1 MDGGLAKRAD
11 PNPRRKSKSVSE
23 DRFEEMNII
32 TQGKWDVRFLKLAY
46 EVASWSKDPSTKVG
60 CVLVK
65 GKKVVSL
72 GYNGLPM
79 GVEDSIERLVDR
91 DLKYEMTVHAEVN
104 AVTTAALHGVSTN
117 GATAYVT
124 FHPCSR
130 CAAVL
135 INAGISTVVI
145 SAHDINCDRW
155 LDSFRLAAQLLNE
168 AGIGHEI
175 VDPEI

>member
-1 MDGGLAKRAD
+1 MQ
-11 PNPRRKSKSVSE
+11 S
-23 DRFEEMNII
+23 
-32 TQGKWDVRFLKLAY
+32 KWDVRFLKLAH

-65 GKKVVSL
+65 GKKVISV

-79 GVEDSIERLVDR
+79 GIEDSIERLTDR
-91 DLKYEMTVHAEVN
+91 ELKYEMTVHAEVN

-135 INAGISTVVI
+135 INAGISTVVV
-145 SAHDINCDRW
+145 SAADDIPSRW
-155 LDSFRLAAQLLNE
+155 LKNFQLAAELLNE

-175 VDPEI
+175 IDPEL